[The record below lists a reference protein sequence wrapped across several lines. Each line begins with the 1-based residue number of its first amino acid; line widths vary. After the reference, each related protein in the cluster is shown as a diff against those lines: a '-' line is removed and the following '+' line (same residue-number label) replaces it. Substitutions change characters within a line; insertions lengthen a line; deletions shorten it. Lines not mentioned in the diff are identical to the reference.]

1 MKKTGSIVLL
11 AVLAAVFAGCV
22 LYLFNRR
29 FSSGD
34 AYPAYSSLRGDPAGA
49 KLIFESLSRLPG
61 VSVARS
67 YLPFDRVPDRD
78 STFLLLGMDPH
89 SFAMEDDSDAHTLE
103 EFARRGNR
111 LVIAMGEATGREPPR
126 PAPLEKRWGVRS
138 GLDFDKQGHGNPYF
152 AEAKGWQTLEGN
164 GARPVVVARAFGKGS
179 MVLVAEGRLF
189 SNQSV
194 AETKQT
200 ALLTRIIVQNKP
212 GPHTR
217 IVFDETHFGIVES
230 GSVVALARR
239 FRLHGLALGLTIVAM
254 LFIWKNASSFPPV
267 SSAPEEEKV
276 FGRTS
281 VAGLVTLLQRH
292 IAPNR
297 LASACWQEWLK
308 THARDIAS
316 TRRAQAEAVLR
327 NEASRPIEAL
337 REIQSIVRTKGA
349 I

>member
-1 MKKTGSIVLL
+1 MKRSTSVVLL
-11 AVLAAVFAGCV
+11 AVVAAVFAVGV

-29 FSSGD
+29 FSGGD
-34 AYPAYSSLRGDPAGA
+34 AYPPYSSLRGDPAGA
-49 KLIFESLSRLPG
+49 KLIFDSLSGLPG
-61 VSVARS
+61 VSVSRS
-67 YLPFDRVPDRD
+67 YLPFERVPDRN
-78 STFLLLGMDPH
+78 STVLLLGIDPY
-89 SFAMEDDSDAHTLE
+89 SFAMQDDSDAHTLE

-111 LVIAMGEATGREPPR
+111 LVLALREAVGREPPR

-152 AEAKGWQTLEGN
+152 AAAKNWAILEGTV
-164 GARPVVVARAFGKGS
+164 ARPLIIEKTFGKGS
-179 MVLVAEGRLF
+179 MVLIADGRLF
-189 SNQSV
+189 SNRSV
-194 AETKQT
+194 AEAKET
-200 ALLTRIIVQNKP
+200 ALLARVIGQ
-212 GPHTR
+212 HTR

-239 FRLHGLALGLTIVAM
+239 FRLDGLAVGLAIVAL
-254 LFIWKNASSFPPV
+254 LFIWKNAASFPPV
-267 SSAPEEEKV
+267 SSAPERKV

-292 IAPNR
+292 VPRDR

-308 THARDIAS
+308 THAREIAS

-327 NEASRPIEAL
+327 HDGNRPIEAL
-337 REIQSIVRTKGA
+337 REIQNIVRAKGE

>member
-49 KLIFESLSRLPG
+49 KLIFESLSGLPG

-67 YLPFDRVPDRD
+67 YLPFERVPDRD
-78 STFLLLGMDPH
+78 STFLLLGMDAY
-89 SFAMEDDSDAHTLE
+89 SFAMEDDSDAQTLE
-103 EFARRGNR
+103 DFAGRGNR
-111 LVIAMGEATGREPPR
+111 LVIAIGEATGREPPQ
-126 PAPLEKRWGVRS
+126 PAPLEKRWGVRM

-152 AEAKGWQTLEGN
+152 AAAKNWEILEGTI
-164 GARPVVVARAFGKGS
+164 ARPLVIERAFGKGS
-179 MVLVAEGRLF
+179 MVLVADGRVF

-194 AETKQT
+194 AEAKRT
-200 ALLTRIIVQNKP
+200 ALLTHAI
-212 GPHTR
+212 GSHTR

-239 FRLHGLALGLTIVAM
+239 FRLHGVALGLAIVAL
-254 LFIWKNASSFPPV
+254 LFIWKNATSFPPV
-267 SSAPEEEKV
+267 SSAPEQKV

-292 IAPNR
+292 VAQDR

-308 THARDIAS
+308 THTRKIAS
-316 TRRAQAEAVLR
+316 TRRAQAENVLR
-327 NEASRPIEAL
+327 NEANRPIEAL
-337 REIQSIVRTKGA
+337 REIQTIVRTKGA

>member
-1 MKKTGSIVLL
+1 
-11 AVLAAVFAGCV
+11 
-22 LYLFNRR
+22 
-29 FSSGD
+29 
-34 AYPAYSSLRGDPAGA
+34 
-49 KLIFESLSRLPG
+49 
-61 VSVARS
+61 
-67 YLPFDRVPDRD
+67 
-78 STFLLLGMDPH
+78 
-89 SFAMEDDSDAHTLE
+89 
-103 EFARRGNR
+103 
-111 LVIAMGEATGREPPR
+111 
-126 PAPLEKRWGVRS
+126 
-138 GLDFDKQGHGNPYF
+138 
-152 AEAKGWQTLEGN
+152 
-164 GARPVVVARAFGKGS
+164 
-179 MVLVAEGRLF
+179 
-189 SNQSV
+189 
-194 AETKQT
+194 
-200 ALLTRIIVQNKP
+200 
-212 GPHTR
+212 
-217 IVFDETHFGIVES
+217 VFDETHFGIVES

>member
-11 AVLAAVFAGCV
+11 AVLAAIFAGCV

-61 VSVARS
+61 ISVAHS
-67 YLPFDRVPDRD
+67 YLPLERVPDRD
-78 STFLLLGMDPH
+78 SSFLLLGVDPH
-89 SFAMEDDSDAHTLE
+89 SFAMEDDADAQTLE
-103 EFARRGNR
+103 DFAGRGNR

-138 GLDFDKQGHGNPYF
+138 GLDFDKEGHGNPYF
-152 AEAKGWQTLEGN
+152 AAAKNWEILEGTV
-164 GARPVVVARAFGKGS
+164 ARPLVIERAFGKGS
-179 MVLVAEGRLF
+179 VVLVADGRLF
-189 SNQSV
+189 SNRSV
-194 AETKQT
+194 AEAKQT
-200 ALLTRIIVQNKP
+200 ALLTRVI
-212 GPHTR
+212 GTHTR
-217 IVFDETHFGIVES
+217 IVFDETHFGIMES

-292 IAPNR
+292 VAPDR
-297 LASACWQEWLK
+297 LAFACWQEWLK

-316 TRRAQAEAVLR
+316 TRRAQAESVLR